1 MPGRLAAWAILHAPG
16 GAASST
22 MNSALITDLLP
33 LVIAWA
39 GITSLI
45 LLALLWRLWKLR
57 QRILELAGMDS

>member
-1 MPGRLAAWAILHAPG
+1 
-16 GAASST
+16 